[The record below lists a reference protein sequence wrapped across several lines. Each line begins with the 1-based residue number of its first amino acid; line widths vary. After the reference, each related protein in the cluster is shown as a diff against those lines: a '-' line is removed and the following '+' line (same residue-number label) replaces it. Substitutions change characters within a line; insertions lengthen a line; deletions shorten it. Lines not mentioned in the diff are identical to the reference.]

1 MHMYKY
7 VCIYI
12 EREKSMLYILS
23 VSVYLW
29 QGIKR
34 TQEKTNVLLNYAIA
48 FLGGPD
54 LPTFFVWVLVFP
66 EKRVWPP
73 LLIYIFIFIYQFK
86 EKLVLKQIKM
96 TNNQERMRIIDRSY
110 GF

>member
-54 LPTFFVWVLVFP
+54 LPTFFVWVLVFR
-66 EKRVWPP
+66 KTRLTTAVN
-73 LLIYIFIFIYQFK
+73 IYIYIY
-86 EKLVLKQIKM
+86 LSV
-96 TNNQERMRIIDRSY
+96 
-110 GF
+110 